1 MNEQFADDITLLRL
15 LAKGGMGEVFLG
27 IQKGAAGLERQVAVK
42 RVFKHLANKKSFR
55 AMFEREVTLGSK
67 LQHPNIV
74 QVIKSGERDGYLY
87 YVMEYVEGKHVAQ
100 LIEKAIENQWEIP
113 VPFICHIV
121 AEIAKGLH
129 YAHNLKDSNTGEP
142 LQLVHRDI
150 SPANIMIG
158 FNGAVKLVDFGIA
171 KAANS
176 LDLTRT
182 GVLKGKFKY
191 LAPER
196 VTNTGSDSRSDIFS
210 LGVVFYEMFARQHLF
225 NGENS
230 TEILEKIARSK
241 QIDVSALSEM
251 VPAPIL
257 EVLAKTL
264 APNPD
269 IRFQNAED
277 IAVALE
283 KLCNRLYPDF
293 HEKEFRQ
300 IMQRYFPEESPVIS
314 EEVSVKPEAN
324 TPNKTKKSP
333 RKLALP
339 IPILPSAWSAKKTTI
354 AVALCCGVIISTL
367 GINRNLNFL
376 PALINVFIGVPQA
389 AKERA
394 AKFEPLKVPN
404 LVAWFDAQSAVRL
417 PAEGAFLA
425 KWPEAGKFQQS
436 KAQSVPTMEGGKEKA
451 ALVFDGIDDQLSMPV
466 KLKFDQLKHGIN
478 LAFVLSPPAS
488 SDPAIELLTIQDDSK
503 NTLLKLAVYKYLLRA
518 EVACGASS
526 CFYTSQVPVDTSRSV
541 WSISLSENKLNIL
554 QNRKVLLEQAL
565 TNPPLTARQ
574 LNLVIGANQSRAN
587 SGNSTFKFSELLA
600 TASLNPEVQIEAINY
615 LAVKYA
621 LRSAI
626 PTEENS

>member
-100 LIEKAIENQWEIP
+100 LIEKAIENSWAIP
-113 VPFICHIV
+113 VPFICHII

-129 YAHNLKDSNTGEP
+129 YAHNLRDSATGEP
-142 LQLVHRDI
+142 LHLVHRDI

-251 VPAPIL
+251 VPTPIL

-264 APNPD
+264 SPNPD
-269 IRFQNAED
+269 ERFQHAED

-300 IMQRYFPEESPVIS
+300 IMQRFFPEEAVSAS
-314 EEVSVKPEAN
+314 ETVAAQPEA
-324 TPNKTKKSP
+324 KAKS
-333 RKLALP
+333 
-339 IPILPSAWSAKKTTI
+339 SAKKIRKVRVGTPRFSYLFKDWSPKKKTLAI
-354 AVALCCGVIISTL
+354 ALCCGIIISTL
-367 GINRNLNFL
+367 GVNHNILHF
-376 PALINVFIGVPQA
+376 PAILDVFAGVPQA

-394 AKFEPLKVPN
+394 AKFEPMKMPSL
-404 LVAWFDAQSAVRL
+404 LAWFDAQASISTEESGTFR
-417 PAEGAFLA
+417 A
-425 KWPEAGKFQQS
+425 KWPDSAKLRQS
-436 KAQSVPTMEGGKEKA
+436 KSEFIPKVEGTDLKVLA
-451 ALVFDGIDDQLSMPV
+451 FDGIDDQVTMPV
-466 KLKFDQLKHGIN
+466 RLKYEQIKQGLN
-478 LAFVLSPPAS
+478 LAVVIDPPTS
-488 SDPAIELLTIQDDSK
+488 SDPAIELITIRNEDGT
-503 NTLLKLAVYKYLLRA
+503 NLLKLSLYRYLLRA

-526 CFYTSQVPVDTSRSV
+526 CFYTSQVPVESSKSLWT
-541 WSISLSENKLNIL
+541 ISLSTNKLIVL
-554 QNRKVLLEQAL
+554 QNRNSLLEQSV
-565 TNPPLTARQ
+565 TNPPLNSREIG
-574 LNLVIGANQSRAN
+574 LVFGANVSRAN
-587 SGNSTFKFSELLA
+587 SGNSTFKLSEFLA
-600 TASLNPEVQIEAINY
+600 TASLNPEVLNEALNY
-615 LAVKYA
+615 LAVKHS
-621 LRSAI
+621 LSSAI
-626 PTEENS
+626 PPID

>member
-42 RVFKHLANKKSFR
+42 RVFKHLANKKNFR

-100 LIEKAIENQWEIP
+100 LIEKAIENGWEIP
-113 VPFICHIV
+113 VPFICHIIS
-121 AEIAKGLH
+121 EIAKGLH
-129 YAHNLKDSNTGEP
+129 YAHNLRDSSTGEP

-150 SPANIMIG
+150 SPANIMIS
-158 FNGAVKLVDFGIA
+158 FNGSVKLVDFGIA

-251 VPAPIL
+251 VPTAIL
-257 EVLAKTL
+257 DVLAKAL
-264 APNPD
+264 APNPEQ
-269 IRFQNAED
+269 RFQNAED
-277 IAVALE
+277 IAVALD

-300 IMQRYFPEESPVIS
+300 IMQRYFPEDSPVIS
-314 EEVSVKPEAN
+314 EAVAMRSDSKASSKAKKERKKLSFSVP
-324 TPNKTKKSP
+324 
-333 RKLALP
+333 L
-339 IPILPSAWSAKKTTI
+339 LPSTWSAKKTTV
-354 AVALCCGVIISTL
+354 AVALCCGIIISTL
-367 GINRNLNFL
+367 GINHNLNFL
-376 PALINVFIGVPQA
+376 PAVMNIFAGVPKE

-394 AKFEPLKVPN
+394 AKFDPLKTPN
-404 LVAWFDAQSAVRL
+404 LVAWFEARSTVRI
-417 PAEGAFLA
+417 PSEGTFLA
-425 KWPEAGKFQQS
+425 RWPETAKFQQT
-436 KAQSVPTMEGGKEKA
+436 KAQSLPEMEGANDKA
-451 ALVFDGIDDQLSMPV
+451 ALIFDGIDDQISMPV
-466 KLKFDQLKHGIN
+466 KLKFDQIKQGLN
-478 LAFVLSPPAS
+478 LAMVLTPPGS
-488 SDPAIELLTIQDDSK
+488 SDPAIELLTIRNEDGS
-503 NTLLKLAVYKYLLRA
+503 NLLKLAVYRYLLRA

-526 CFYTSQVPVDTSRSV
+526 CFYTSQVPVDANPSLWT
-541 WSISLSENKLNIL
+541 ISLAANKINIV
-554 QNRKVLLEQAL
+554 QNRTLLLEQSL
-565 TNPPLTARQ
+565 TNPPLNSREI
-574 LNLVIGANQSRAN
+574 NLVIGANSSRAN
-587 SGNSTFKFSELLA
+587 SGNSTFRFSELLA
-600 TASLNPEVQIEAINY
+600 TSSLNPEVLHEALNY
-615 LAVKYA
+615 LAVKYS

-626 PTEENS
+626 PASN